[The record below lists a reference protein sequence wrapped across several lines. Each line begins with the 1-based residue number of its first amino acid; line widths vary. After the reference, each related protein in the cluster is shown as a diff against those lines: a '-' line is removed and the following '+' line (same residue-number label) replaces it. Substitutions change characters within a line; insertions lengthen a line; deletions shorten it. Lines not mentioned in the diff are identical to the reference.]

1 MRKLLVIALRE
12 YKAAV
17 KTKAFVISL
26 VLVPVLWTLSIG
38 IQVLLHRAEDR
49 STKKFA
55 IVDRTADKQVTA
67 AIEAGLK
74 EHNDFWVYDRETGKQ
89 NGPKFELVPIK
100 PSASDSESI
109 LKQRFELSQR
119 CQNGDFEGFL
129 DIGPDVY
136 SLIAPSKDQPFDE
149 RRELRFSRRSPA
161 PAISGVR
168 SRGRRM
174 TESNN
179 IGSPTTAFH

>member
-1 MRKLLVIALRE
+1 MRKLLVIALGQ

-67 AIEAGLK
+67 KSKPGLR
-74 EHNDFWVYDRETGKQ
+74 FTTTFGSTTGRRANKTGQ
-89 NGPKFELVPIK
+89 NSNLCRSRRRRWTANQF
-100 PSASDSESI
+100 SNSDLTSRSGVKTAI
-109 LKQRFELSQR
+109 LKVPRYLPRRVLPHHAIQR
-119 CQNGDFEGFL
+119 
-129 DIGPDVY
+129 
-136 SLIAPSKDQPFDE
+136 
-149 RRELRFSRRSPA
+149 
-161 PAISGVR
+161 
-168 SRGRRM
+168 
-174 TESNN
+174 
-179 IGSPTTAFH
+179 PTL